1 MSLLRRLRKQK
12 KVVTPVAFKAVQ
24 PAGPWQ
30 PGSAESA
37 RISEIETLKLQQDLP
52 LGEILEAN
60 GIYVSTKGAEGAP
73 PITLSIDETAG
84 TIKVRSIE
92 RLDSEGLPI
101 EVPMTIS
108 SSKTNTDGHL
118 NELWLVGNFMRVPLY
133 QLKLSKQDSGKW
145 MLEVI
150 DFSEQRFCR

>member
-1 MSLLRRLRKQK
+1 LK
-12 KVVTPVAFKAVQ
+12 K
-24 PAGPWQ
+24 
-30 PGSAESA
+30 
-37 RISEIETLKLQQDLP
+37 
-52 LGEILEAN
+52 
-60 GIYVSTKGAEGAP
+60 
-73 PITLSIDETAG
+73 LSITAFVSGLLVFINTRASYNLCTFG

-108 SSKTNTDGHL
+108 SSKTDTDGHL
-118 NELWLVGNFMRVPLY
+118 NELWLVGSFMRVPLY

-150 DFSEQRFCR
+150 DFSSKDSVDEMLPNGS